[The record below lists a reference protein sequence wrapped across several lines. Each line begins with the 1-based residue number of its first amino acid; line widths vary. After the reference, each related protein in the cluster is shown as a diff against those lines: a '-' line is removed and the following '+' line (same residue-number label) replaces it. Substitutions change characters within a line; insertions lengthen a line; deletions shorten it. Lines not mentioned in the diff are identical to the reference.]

1 MKMKNS
7 IPQPTRHPH
16 IPRVYCIFVNGNWHS
31 DVEAFSE
38 EHALDKMVGNIGYY
52 VHEISAELLEGTD
65 EPEEAG
71 YPRSLYGN

>member
-1 MKMKNS
+1 
-7 IPQPTRHPH
+7 
-16 IPRVYCIFVNGNWHS
+16 VNGNWHS